1 LLTIALLFLYYI
13 KASALSAAAGAESDL
28 AIRVKEWMMR
38 RKVKLHAQSDFE
50 EKKKGAKA
58 PVRSLQTATAA
69 YRASPTA
76 NGLRELSPMNMTML
90 QRTVGNRA
98 VTDMISRREG
108 EEDELSYPGPRGGR
122 EAETEDELDYPGPR
136 GSERGGGSERAAP
149 APSAT
154 GAIGDAADLDGQAL
168 YGWDRTI
175 RASDVAR
182 VVNGV
187 IPTVSEENSTPTRI
201 VIFSGTHGNTKGH
214 LVNDATSRGFV
225 GEDQATAN
233 TANALPGVQVEVI
246 DVVNSYSKKSQ
257 LLSAYKAQNYI
268 RILGWCYSGRS
279 HGLGKKIKSN
289 WWKWPNKL
297 RGRR

>member
-1 LLTIALLFLYYI
+1 MRKTYCVTRGHTHYASRITLHALRITHYALRFTHYALRQTPRKPEDPKSFGSFLNRLLTIALLFLYYI

-136 GSERGGGSERAAP
+136 R
-149 APSAT
+149 
-154 GAIGDAADLDGQAL
+154 L
-168 YGWDRTI
+168 
-175 RASDVAR
+175 
-182 VVNGV
+182 
-187 IPTVSEENSTPTRI
+187 
-201 VIFSGTHGNTKGH
+201 
-214 LVNDATSRGFV
+214 
-225 GEDQATAN
+225 
-233 TANALPGVQVEVI
+233 
-246 DVVNSYSKKSQ
+246 
-257 LLSAYKAQNYI
+257 
-268 RILGWCYSGRS
+268 
-279 HGLGKKIKSN
+279 
-289 WWKWPNKL
+289 
-297 RGRR
+297 